1 MSVSTFLKNALS
13 QPIEFWEEQ
22 RKLVHFEKAPDQVL
36 DFSNP
41 PFRKWFVGGLTNIC
55 YNAVDRHLAERGDQ
69 NAIVWVSTEVNQ
81 TLEITYRELY
91 QKVNQMA
98 ATLQSLEVGKGDR
111 VLIYLPMIA
120 DALIAMLACTRI
132 GAIHSVVFGGF
143 ASHNLAVRIEDATPK
158 VIITSDAGMRNGKA
172 VHYKPLIDKALAQA
186 DYEVAHVLV
195 IYRDID
201 KKITMQAGRDQ
212 FYHDVSAPFKDT
224 IVPICWLESN
234 EPSYLLYTSG
244 TTGKP
249 KGVQR
254 DTGGYLV
261 TLAASIRHIYDCKA
275 GDTIFTT
282 SDVGWVVGHSYIVYA
297 PLIMGM
303 TTIVYEGM
311 PTSPDAGIWWRL
323 IEQYKVNVLFSSPT
337 AARVLKKQDTKWMQQ
352 YDLSSLKYFFLAGEP
367 LDEPTAQW
375 LTDNLPVPII
385 DHYWQTET
393 GSPMITYLPGIM
405 RQSGLDSKDISVRIG
420 SPGFASFGYD
430 AHVLNENT
438 GEECLAGEK
447 GLLAVKAPLPPGCL
461 STIWQDDARFLSSYF
476 SHFDGTWYSTSD
488 WAVRDHDGFLFILGR
503 TDDVINVAGH
513 RIGTREIEEAI
524 QHHSMIAEV
533 AVVGREDELKG
544 QVPIAFCTLKN
555 PAVLESLPAEIATK
569 NEIMKLVADLLGA
582 IAKPAE
588 IYFIQTLP
596 KTRSGK
602 LLRRAIQAVAE
613 GNDPGDLSTMEDP
626 FALEE
631 VKRVFNE
638 G

>member
-1 MSVSTFLKNALS
+1 MNVSTFLKNALS
-13 QPIEFWEEQ
+13 HPIEFWEEQ

-55 YNAVDRHLAERGDQ
+55 YNAVDRHLEQRGDQ

-98 ATLQSLEVGKGDR
+98 ATLQSLGVDKGDR

-120 DALIAMLACTRI
+120 DALTAMLACTRI
-132 GAIHSVVFGGF
+132 GAVHSVVFGGF
-143 ASHNLAVRIEDATPK
+143 AAHNLAVRIEDATPK
-158 VIITSDAGMRNGKA
+158 VIITSDAGMRHGKA
-172 VHYKPLIDKALAQA
+172 ILYKPLVDKALEESE
-186 DYEVAHVLV
+186 YKVNHVVV
-195 IYRDID
+195 IYRNID
-201 KKITMQAGRDQ
+201 KNITLQAGRDQ
-212 FYHDVSAPFKDT
+212 FYHDISAPFKAS

-234 EPSYLLYTSG
+234 APSYLLYTSG

-261 TLAASIRHIYDCKA
+261 TLAASIQHIYDCKA

-311 PTSPDAGIWWRL
+311 PTNPDAGIWWRL
-323 IEQYKVNVLFSSPT
+323 IEKYKVNVLFSSPT
-337 AARVLKKQDTKWMQQ
+337 AARVLKKQDSKWMQQ

-393 GSPMITYLPGIM
+393 GSPMITYLPGVA
-405 RQSGLDSKDISVRIG
+405 RQSEAGLSSLSVRIG

-430 AHVLNENT
+430 AQVLNENT
-438 GEECLAGEK
+438 GAACKAGEK

-461 STIWQDDARFLSSYF
+461 STIWQNDDRFLSSYF

-524 QHHSMIAEV
+524 QHHTMIAEV

-555 PAVLESLPAEIATK
+555 PAVLESLPAETATK
-569 NEIMKLVADLLGA
+569 NEIMKLVADILGA

-626 FALEE
+626 YALEE